1 MSPRLATPV
10 PPGRVLLRAELL
22 AMGVHTRRIASEE
35 FTTVFTGAHTLTA
48 HPASFVE
55 ICRFAQER
63 LWPGAVLSHLTAAQ
77 LWGLP
82 LPEDL
87 HWRLGDRIHLRFPRG
102 PRRRASAHTHM
113 HHGDE
118 GGERSPQGLRVS
130 PLETAVRELSPRLT
144 DIDFKALLWRLT
156 LLDVHPQLLARMTT
170 DGPAFRL
177 PRSRHP
183 GEKRIGDIGDRV
195 RRMVWGWERRTGT
208 TPGLDALRN
217 GLVPRTASWL
227 SADPSAFPD
236 PDPDSLDTDD
246 SARARARAGA
256 VVGDG
261 SDAA

>member
-1 MSPRLATPV
+1 MSPRTATPV

-87 HWRLGDRIHLRFPRG
+87 HWRLGDRIHLRFSPG

-113 HHGDE
+113 HHGDD
-118 GGERSPQGLRVS
+118 GWERSPQGLRVS
-130 PLETAVRELSPRLT
+130 PLETAVRELAPRLS
-144 DIDFKALLWRLT
+144 DVDLKALLWQLT
-156 LLDVHPQLLARMTT
+156 LLDVHPQLLARLTT

-208 TPGLDALRN
+208 TPGLDALRD

-227 SADPSAFPD
+227 SADPSAFLDPD
-236 PDPDSLDTDD
+236 PDPDSVDADAD
-246 SARARARAGA
+246 ADAGAGA
-256 VVGDG
+256 VLGDG
-261 SDAA
+261 TDAA